1 MPISTSGTKV
11 ENKTSEAVKNIE
23 TNKTPPPS
31 PVENVNKNE
40 TTLNIKIDAQS
51 NMDTDKL
58 LEFFKSNP
66 DIMQTI
72 AIRYKETMN
81 NNGQTGQNTPY
92 QQVGYK

>member
-1 MPISTSGTKV
+1 MSVNTPESKTD
-11 ENKTSEAVKNIE
+11 NKTSEAVKNIE
-23 TNKTPPPS
+23 TNKTPPPP

-40 TTLNIKIDAQS
+40 ATLNIKIDAPTS
-51 NMDTDKL
+51 MDTDKL

-66 DIMQTI
+66 DIMQSI
-72 AIRYKETMN
+72 AIKLKETMN